1 MTLVNQTGCLYDN
14 GDKSTADPKYE
25 NMKHDQLFTKL
36 VLSQAAE
43 QKPFD
48 YEAEEAR
55 IQEKLSHL
63 DLEKMFNIKKEEP
76 IE

>member
-1 MTLVNQTGCLYDN
+1 
-14 GDKSTADPKYE
+14 
-25 NMKHDQLFTKL
+25 MKHDQLFTKL
-36 VLSQAAE
+36 VLSQAAD